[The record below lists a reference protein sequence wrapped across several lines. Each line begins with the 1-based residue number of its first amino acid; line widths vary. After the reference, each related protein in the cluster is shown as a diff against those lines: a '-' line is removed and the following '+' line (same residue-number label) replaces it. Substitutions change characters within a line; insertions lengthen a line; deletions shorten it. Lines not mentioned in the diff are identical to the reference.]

1 MSRIFL
7 DLESGTKRCA
17 DNCERC
23 ILYTNMF
30 DFLSGVYDWVR
41 VVSAIVSVIFLAL
54 VIYYSIRTNALGGY
68 KTYKLDIYKYGGEE
82 KKRIPERWEK
92 VLSLVGTKKNT
103 DIQEALQVGDQLF
116 WDVMKLDRVSKEDAL
131 GQEYHDMREKLFA
144 SVQAGEELDNVMVK
158 ELLRAYRHILRERGY
173 LS

>member
-1 MSRIFL
+1 
-7 DLESGTKRCA
+7 
-17 DNCERC
+17 
-23 ILYTNMF
+23 MF
-30 DFLSGVYDWVR
+30 DFLSGIYGWIR
-41 VVSAIVSVIFLAL
+41 VISAIVSVLFLAL
-54 VIYYSIRTNALGGY
+54 VIYYSIRTNVLGGY

-92 VLSLVGTKKNT
+92 VLVLVQSKKNT
-103 DIQEALQVGDQLF
+103 DMQKALQMGDQLF

-144 SVQAGEELDNVMVK
+144 SVQTGEELNSATVK